1 MAHISAHAHRKDEH
15 VFLAEK
21 NYPQTQAN
29 DFDQVRFIHHS
40 LPEIAVDEVDLTTEF
55 AGHKIPIPFYI
66 NAMTGGSPR
75 TQRLNQQL
83 ATLAKRFNLPMA
95 TGSQSVALK
104 EPAAATSFQIVRQ
117 TNPNGL
123 ILANLG
129 ADATVAQAQQAIAM
143 LNADALQIHLNVPQ
157 EIVMP
162 EGQRQFYW
170 QENLAKLKAAINVP
184 LIVKEVGF
192 GMSQQTL
199 QQLKTIGIDHVDLGG
214 RGGTNFVTIEN
225 QRRRFK
231 ELDYLQGWGQSTVE
245 SLLESRALQADLNI
259 YASGGVRQPLD
270 IIKAL
275 ALGAQAVGV
284 SGTILHSLQK
294 NGLDATSDLLQAWCH
309 QLKLLLALLG
319 CRQINALTQ
328 CQLIFSPELMNYA
341 KQRHINL

>member
-21 NYPQTQAN
+21 NYPQTQNN
-29 DFDQVRFIHHS
+29 DFDQIRFIHQS
-40 LPEIAVDEVDLTTEF
+40 LPEIAVDEVDLTTNF
-55 AGHKIPIPFYI
+55 AGQKIPLPFYI

-83 ATLAKRFNLPMA
+83 ATLAKRFSLPMA

-104 EPAAATSFQIVRQ
+104 EPATAASFQIVRQ
-117 TNPNGL
+117 TNPHGM

-129 ADATVAQAQQAIAM
+129 ADATVTQAQQAIAM
-143 LNADALQIHLNVPQ
+143 LKADALQIHLNLPQ

-162 EGQRQFYW
+162 EGQRRFYW
-170 QENLAKLKAAINVP
+170 LANLAKLKTTLPVP
-184 LIVKEVGF
+184 VIVKEVGF
-192 GMSQQTL
+192 GMSQETL
-199 QQLKTIGIDHVDLGG
+199 QQLKNIGIEHVDLGG

-231 ELDYLQGWGQSTVE
+231 EFNYLKNWGQSTVE
-245 SLLESRALQADLNI
+245 SLLESRAMQADLNI

-294 NGLDATSDLLQAWCH
+294 NGLDATSQLLQAWCQ
-309 QLKLLLALLG
+309 QLKLLMALLG
-319 CRQINALTQ
+319 CRQVKALTH
-328 CQLIFSPELMNYA
+328 CQLIFSPELMNYIH
-341 KQRHINL
+341 QRHIK